1 MSVKA
6 VASENVFVMGS
17 VEFDSK
23 LSCHGSAEATDVT
36 VAAAVSNEGAV
47 SCFGFGGDFEV
58 DVEDETD
65 LPY

>member
-17 VEFDSK
+17 VDVDSK

-36 VAAAVSNEGAV
+36 VAAVAGNKGAV
-47 SCFGFGGDFEV
+47 VCFGLGGDFDV
-58 DVEDETD
+58 DIEDETD
-65 LPY
+65 LSY